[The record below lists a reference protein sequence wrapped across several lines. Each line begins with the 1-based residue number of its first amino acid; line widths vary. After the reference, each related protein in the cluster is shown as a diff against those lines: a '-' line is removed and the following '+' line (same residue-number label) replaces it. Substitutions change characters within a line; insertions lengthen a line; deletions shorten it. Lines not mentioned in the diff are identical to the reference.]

1 MRQESPKLALRKIPR
16 HAAEMQHLGHHE
28 EHHKTAIRIE
38 RYQALW
44 RGRDDRVHRDFLGRR
59 GGSGGGGS
67 HGFWQRLAET
77 HAEVMEEKF
86 AFIARRSSVAFPPR
100 G

>member
-38 RYQALW
+38 RYQTLR
-44 RGRDDRVHRDFLGRR
+44 RGSDDRVRRDFLGRR
-59 GGSGGGGS
+59 GGSGGGS
-67 HGFWQRLAET
+67 HGFWQLLAET
-77 HAEVMEEKF
+77 HAEVTEEKH
-86 AFIARRSSVAFPPR
+86 AIIARRSSVALPPR
-100 G
+100 R